1 MSRFK
6 DLADINKI
14 LFDYCPEKT
23 KYDLEQ
29 WVRLVLL
36 RAYADVKP
44 QNIELINFKYN
55 ETNIVFNAEF
65 NAFNLLKVDSNNNI
79 LECSLLLSSFLE
91 ENYGLPTLKAIDEV
105 LLLTGDD
112 FDLMS
117 IQLAQHINDWEENA
131 VLLSEDESKLCHQ
144 TNTQILK

>member
-1 MSRFK
+1 MDRFK

-14 LFDYCPEKT
+14 LFKYCPEKT

-29 WVRLVLL
+29 WVRLMLL
-36 RAYADVKP
+36 RAYAEVKSEE
-44 QNIELINFKYN
+44 IKLINFKYN
-55 ETNIVFNAEF
+55 ETNIIFNSEF
-65 NAFNLLKVDSNNNI
+65 NVFNLLKVDSKNQI
-79 LECSLLLSSFLE
+79 LECSLMLSSFLE

-117 IQLAQHINDWEENA
+117 IQLAAHINDWEENA
-131 VLLSEDESKLCHQ
+131 ILLSDDESKPCQ
-144 TNTQILK
+144 RIST

>member
-6 DLADINKI
+6 DIADINEI
-14 LFDYCPEKT
+14 LLKYCPEKT
-23 KYDLEQ
+23 KYDLEY
-29 WVRLVLL
+29 WVRVMLL
-36 RAYADVKP
+36 CVYSGIKSRDIDSVT
-44 QNIELINFKYN
+44 FTYN
-55 ETNIVFNAEF
+55 ETNIVFDSKLNI
-65 NAFNLLKVDSNNNI
+65 FNLFKYESENKI
-79 LECSLLLSSFLE
+79 LRCSLALSSFLE

-131 VLLSEDESKLCHQ
+131 ILLSEDENKPCQ
-144 TNTQILK
+144 QITT